1 MSKTSSHLDRFF
13 DERVCPEC
21 GKTFFKPVESIYKYH
36 EKGKKGKVFYVCS
49 YTCYVAALKRLG
61 QW

>member
-1 MSKTSSHLDRFF
+1 MSRLDNFF

-21 GKTFFKPVESIYKYH
+21 GKTFFKPPESIYKYQD
-36 EKGKKGKVFYVCS
+36 KGNKRKTVYLCS
-49 YTCYVAALKRLG
+49 YTCYVKVLKRLG